1 MELPLLTRAWRTMDS
16 MSKDVET
23 PALKI
28 AEDTQRRLFESKRLE
43 DHAVEHRL
51 RAFRLGPN
59 SLLDWVEQAF

>member
-1 MELPLLTRAWRTMDS
+1 MELPMLTRAWRTMDS

-28 AEDTQRRLFESKRLE
+28 AEDTQRHLFESKRLE
-43 DHAVEHRL
+43 DHAEHCL